1 MEGIG
6 RERWRERKEKRDED
20 FFPGC
25 DNLLQRGNGQIIG
38 QSYVLIH
45 SPEESLLFQENF
57 LSYSSFLHILFQNRE
72 IER

>member
-1 MEGIG
+1 MGGGKKKGMKI
-6 RERWRERKEKRDED
+6 
-20 FFPGC
+20 FPDVITYC
-25 DNLLQRGNGQIIG
+25 RGNGQIIG

-72 IER
+72 REREVNRVKE